1 MSWIRELSKLL
12 FPEGLHMPEVGVGGR
27 AVWGGGEVGGG
38 DVDEGGGGGLVE
50 VGGGTGVLLAVAI

>member
-1 MSWIRELSKLL
+1 
-12 FPEGLHMPEVGVGGR
+12 MPEVGVGGR